1 MYTVASRDIE
11 FEKSNSVTADGF
23 QTKSQA
29 VRYLK
34 TKGKKLILYDIT
46 RDGDGSRFCS
56 WIIKPKAK
64 QIHEQSAPMKGIELN
79 AVYLALK
86 KQRDSS
92 ESML

>member
-1 MYTVASRDIE
+1 MVHLLPL
-11 FEKSNSVTADGF
+11 EKEA
-23 QTKSQA
+23 
-29 VRYLK
+29 
-34 TKGKKLILYDIT
+34 KLEVSSS